1 VSGSHSSSPGEKR
14 LLKVEDVATRCST
27 SKRTVYRWIE
37 GDGLPVHRIP
47 GSGKAGIL
55 RIDEDDLDTW
65 LAQYR
70 HDFTKE
76 AEKHEQTIKLHGRRF
91 IKSGKSFPAGEKRID
106 QKAQWRSRVP
116 AKQKG
121 TQ

>member
-1 VSGSHSSSPGEKR
+1 MSGSSSSNPGEKR
-14 LLKVEDVATRCST
+14 LLKIEDVAERCGT

-37 GDGLPVHRIP
+37 SDDLPVHRFP

-55 RIDEDDLDTW
+55 RIDQDDLDNW

-76 AEKHEQTIKLHGRRF
+76 AEKHEQTIKLDGRRF
-91 IKSGKSFPAGEKRID
+91 IKPSKSFSAGKKSLD
-106 QKAQWRSRVP
+106 QKPNWRSRVAP
-116 AKQKG
+116 KKKG